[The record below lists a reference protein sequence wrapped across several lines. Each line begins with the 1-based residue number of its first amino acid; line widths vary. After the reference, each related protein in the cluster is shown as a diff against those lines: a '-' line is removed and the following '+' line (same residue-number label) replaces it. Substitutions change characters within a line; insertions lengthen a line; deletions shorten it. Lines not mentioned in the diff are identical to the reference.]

1 MSYYLKIGRTATTTL
16 LLAHK
21 LAYIQEK
28 WQK

>member
-16 LLAHK
+16 LLAYK

-28 WQK
+28 GQK